1 MADVNAAS
9 SLSPALKSRLVLT
22 REKLETLASGL
33 KQLAALVRD
42 ADCVGRTVKKT
53 LLGKDLVLTQQ
64 TVPIGVLMVIFES
77 RPDCLV
83 QVRLFHIHSYYQHQ
97 CFIPPSRKCQSIRHI
112 CMLCG
117 LHFLYL

>member
-1 MADVNAAS
+1 MADVNAAL

-33 KQLAALVRD
+33 KQLAVSVRD
-42 ADCVGRTVKKT
+42 EDCVRKTVRKT
-53 LLGKDLVLTQQ
+53 MVGEGLLLTQQ

-83 QVRLFHIHSYYQHQ
+83 QVS
-97 CFIPPSRKCQSIRHI
+97 PSIITDTHEWMVI
-112 CMLCG
+112 GEL
-117 LHFLYL
+117 